1 MMGDDRW
8 ALTPEVSDEKLQSS
22 ETSRSA
28 VQLRDT
34 SDAILHNENQSW
46 IGFHKL
52 VTPEVMFHH
61 VNVIDNSQEQEWP
74 GPLKRRWT
82 TGHAVG

>member
-1 MMGDDRW
+1 MQLMMGDDRW

-34 SDAILHNENQSW
+34 SDAILHNENQS
-46 IGFHKL
+46 
-52 VTPEVMFHH
+52 
-61 VNVIDNSQEQEWP
+61 
-74 GPLKRRWT
+74 
-82 TGHAVG
+82 